1 MAGATD
7 PRAGGTAFA
16 SHLENIDF
24 AGKTGTAQVV
34 SHSAGALKV
43 SSVIAERPHAWF
55 VGIAPRRNPDIV
67 VAVLWEHGGWGSG
80 SAHVAAR
87 VIEAFVNKQR
97 RLNHNL
103 STEKQ
108 EPVEVGAVWSD
119 PSNPDELGGKPV
131 VAKGSQKNSE
141 NDPMRAGHFL
151 LKIPHR
157 CTRGYVGN
165 GGSPAM
171 RRFLSFRDFDWTLL
185 GFVMILSII
194 SIFEIYSATLHTKFV
209 GFYKQQILW
218 LLGGLVAMFVLSLID
233 YHRLIDYVHWIYG
246 FCLISLVAVLVVGT
260 KVLGA
265 RRWIKLP
272 GGIHFQP
279 SEWVKL
285 VLIVAV
291 TRYFVGLVG
300 RRADVARHLQGHGPG
315 GCPMLLVLKQPDL
328 GTALVYSPILLAG
341 LFLGGIDWK
350 KGSILVLA
358 GLLLVGVAFSSGK
371 VLKPYQKQRLTSF
384 MNPDADPKGSGYQ
397 INQSK
402 IAVGDGG
409 VFGRGATKGTQT
421 QGDFLPIPY
430 TDFIFAAFAEEHG
443 FIGAVIVLLI
453 YFLILMRLIQNA
465 QTAADL
471 PGTFLVMG
479 VVAVL
484 IFQIAVN
491 VGMVIGLMPVTGIP
505 LPLMSYGGSS
515 VLFTFLAL
523 GMVMNVRMN
532 RFVN

>member
-1 MAGATD
+1 
-7 PRAGGTAFA
+7 
-16 SHLENIDF
+16 
-24 AGKTGTAQVV
+24 
-34 SHSAGALKV
+34 
-43 SSVIAERPHAWF
+43 
-55 VGIAPRRNPDIV
+55 
-67 VAVLWEHGGWGSG
+67 
-80 SAHVAAR
+80 
-87 VIEAFVNKQR
+87 
-97 RLNHNL
+97 
-103 STEKQ
+103 
-108 EPVEVGAVWSD
+108 
-119 PSNPDELGGKPV
+119 
-131 VAKGSQKNSE
+131 
-141 NDPMRAGHFL
+141 
-151 LKIPHR
+151 
-157 CTRGYVGN
+157 
-165 GGSPAM
+165 M

-194 SIFEIYSATLHTKFV
+194 SILEIYSATMHTKFV
-209 GFYKQQILW
+209 GFQKMQMLW
-218 LLGGLVAMFVLSLID
+218 LLGGLVAMFIFSVID
-233 YHRLIDYVHWIYG
+233 YHILLDFIHWIYG
-246 FCLISLVAVLVVGT
+246 FCVLSLVAVLAVGT

-291 TRYFVGLVG
+291 ARYFVGLSGKELTWKDIFKAMALVG
-300 RRADVARHLQGHGPG
+300 V
-315 GCPMLLVLKQPDL
+315 PMLLVLKQPDL
-328 GTALVYSPILLAG
+328 GTALTYSPILLVG

-350 KGSILVLA
+350 KAGIIILV
-358 GLLLVGVAFSSGK
+358 GLLAVGVVWKSGK
-371 VLKPYQKQRLTSF
+371 VLKPYQKARLTSF
-384 MNPDADPKGSGYQ
+384 MNPDDDPRGTGYQ
-397 INQSK
+397 IRQSL

-430 TDFIFAAFAEEHG
+430 TDFIFAAFCEEHG
-443 FIGAVIVLLI
+443 FIGAMVVLLL

-471 PGTFLVMG
+471 PGTLIVMG

-491 VGMVIGLMPVTGIP
+491 IGMVIGLMPVTGIP

-523 GMVMNVRMN
+523 GMVMNVRMS

>member
-1 MAGATD
+1 
-7 PRAGGTAFA
+7 
-16 SHLENIDF
+16 
-24 AGKTGTAQVV
+24 V
-34 SHSAGALKV
+34 
-43 SSVIAERPHAWF
+43 
-55 VGIAPRRNPDIV
+55 
-67 VAVLWEHGGWGSG
+67 
-80 SAHVAAR
+80 
-87 VIEAFVNKQR
+87 
-97 RLNHNL
+97 
-103 STEKQ
+103 
-108 EPVEVGAVWSD
+108 
-119 PSNPDELGGKPV
+119 
-131 VAKGSQKNSE
+131 
-141 NDPMRAGHFL
+141 
-151 LKIPHR
+151 
-157 CTRGYVGN
+157 
-165 GGSPAM
+165 
-171 RRFLSFRDFDWTLL
+171 
-185 GFVMILSII
+185 
-194 SIFEIYSATLHTKFV
+194 
-209 GFYKQQILW
+209 
-218 LLGGLVAMFVLSLID
+218 GGLLAMFILSLID
-233 YHRLIDYVHWIYG
+233 YHRLIDWVHWIYG

-291 TRYFVGLVG
+291 TRYFANRVGRELTWSDIFKAMALVG
-300 RRADVARHLQGHGPG
+300 V
-315 GCPMLLVLKQPDL
+315 PMLLVLKQPDL
-328 GTALVYSPILLAG
+328 GTALIYSPILLAG

-358 GLLLVGVAFSSGK
+358 GLLVVGVAFTSGK
-371 VLKPYQKQRLTSF
+371 VLKPYQKARLTSF

-397 INQSK
+397 IRQSL

-515 VLFTFLAL
+515 VLFSFLAL